1 MGKKIKEYFKGK
13 NPYLMASAAIVIV
26 SMMVICMILKSAVQE
41 TDAVDVVSEVVIEV
55 QESEPSEFVQ
65 DSEVV
70 SQEPDS
76 EPVSMVETKILPTE
90 QVQSTPEPQGTPVT
104 ETTPIPEAV
113 ITPEPKKVIEPEE
126 IVPPEVV
133 PDTQPEDAV
142 PQGPG
147 TEVTDETVAEAEPK
161 PEETPLPEVTP
172 APEEIPEPE
181 ASHEHSWMFESVFQE
196 PTCSNGGLENQT
208 CAHCGETRTVGG
220 TPTGEHDY
228 VVENVGDCCSEEI
241 VRCSECNTRD
251 VREKDMRNHIDVED
265 GICYGCGQK
274 VASE

>member
-1 MGKKIKEYFKGK
+1 MFKKVKEYFKGK

-26 SMMVICMILKSAVQE
+26 SMAVICLLLKDEMSAVQE
-41 TDAVDVVSEVVIEV
+41 TDTVDVVSEVVIEV
-55 QESEPSEFVQ
+55 QESETLEEVEQESEILFQ
-65 DSEVV
+65 A
-70 SQEPDS
+70 PDS
-76 EPVSMVETKILPTE
+76 ETESVMETQAEPIE
-90 QVQSTPEPQGTPVT
+90 SVQSTPEPQITSEP
-104 ETTPIPEAV
+104 EKTTLPE
-113 ITPEPKKVIEPEE
+113 ITPAPESEPLAEQEEMISSEVI
-126 IVPPEVV
+126 
-133 PDTQPEDAV
+133 PDTQPEEEV
-142 PQGPG
+142 PKEPEK
-147 TEVTDETVAEAEPK
+147 TPEPEVIPES
-161 PEETPLPEVTP
+161 EETPVPEVLPESE
-172 APEEIPEPE
+172 AP
-181 ASHEHSWMFESVFQE
+181 HEHSWMFESVFQE
-196 PTCSNGGLENQT
+196 PTCSNGGLENQV

>member
-1 MGKKIKEYFKGK
+1 MLKKVKEYFKGK

-26 SMMVICMILKSAVQE
+26 SMAVICLLLKDEMSAVQE

-65 DSEVV
+65 ESEVASSV
-70 SQEPDS
+70 PDS
-76 EPVSMVETKILPTE
+76 EPVSMVETQIVSTE
-90 QVQSTPEPQGTPVT
+90 PVKSTLEPQSTPVT
-104 ETTPIPEAV
+104 ETTPTPEAV
-113 ITPEPKKVIEPEE
+113 ITPEPKKVTEPEE
-126 IVPPEVV
+126 IVSTEVV
-133 PDTQPEDAV
+133 PGTRPEECV
-142 PQGPG
+142 PQEPEK
-147 TEVTDETVAEAEPK
+147 TPEPEVIPE
-161 PEETPLPEVTP
+161 PEETPVPEVLPESE
-172 APEEIPEPE
+172 AP
-181 ASHEHSWMFESVFQE
+181 HEHSWMFESVFQE
-196 PTCSNGGLENQT
+196 PTCSNGGLENQV

-220 TPTGEHDY
+220 TPTGEHNY
-228 VVENVGDCCSEEI
+228 VVENTGDCCSEEI